1 MEFGLPATQA
11 VPLFSE
17 ETPLFSIF
25 TLALFSLHMPLETI
39 ADLAAACAAPPQ
51 KGHLSGPGFKA
62 QISRIAGRASAAN
75 PTPRLRPATQEQ
87 LTVLRKLSVKQAA
100 HEGLTLRKSTE
111 TNSGFLNVYALN
123 KGGYQSVTIYYQARR
138 MERGVQ
144 VHYGMFLTA
153 EEAALQMARVRKK
166 TAPKKKPAQR
176 KQAARNPDPEP
187 SIF

>member
-1 MEFGLPATQA
+1 
-11 VPLFSE
+11 
-17 ETPLFSIF
+17 
-25 TLALFSLHMPLETI
+25 MPLETM
-39 ADLAAACAAPPQ
+39 ADVAAACAAPPQ

-87 LTVLRKLSVKQAA
+87 LTLLRKLSVKQAA

-123 KGGYQSVTIYYQARR
+123 KGGYRPTMYYQARR

-153 EEAALQMARVRKK
+153 EEAALHMARVRKK
-166 TAPKKKPAQR
+166 TAPTKKSAQR
-176 KQAARNPDPEP
+176 KQACP
-187 SIF
+187 